1 MASVACRGTIAV
13 ALPMFLI
20 ATKLLVAAAWSPPS
34 ILCPRTPLRPARG
47 AILLHAAT
55 PSTDTLL
62 CSGAA
67 VELWHEGGLA
77 VGNFRNRAEGS
88 NALIVELSSGR
99 SIKVDGGQ
107 LVDVW
112 AADAGY
118 PSTPDGWTSL
128 QAEAAGLLAELPPH
142 MLDLRPLWQRLLT
155 EKAAARER
163 VDSSRVAQELFT
175 SPHRQGPSARQRL
188 VQRLAAGQLLAAER
202 SLFKRVPVELAQW
215 SGDASSAADVPVRWA
230 RGGFK
235 VLPRSTSS
243 SQAEASLIEAM
254 RARHASMRQEEAQGA
269 SPAGGEDGHE
279 ATAEAGSRGSSS
291 SSSSSSGGG
300 GVWPAATLPL
310 LAEIEMVALG
320 LGETSKQVA
329 RVLGSFDQPAN
340 ATGARELLIE
350 VGQWVEGEADASA
363 RLGYSSGAWLDPFP
377 REALAEG
384 AERAEEVRL
393 RREGYKQIAPPALA
407 PSAGAAASAAAGP
420 RQVGWLSWLP
430 SAAEEEAACQVDD
443 RDEGCNGLHGRVDLR
458 SRCPR
463 VYAIDSD
470 STDFR
475 DDAISYDAQS
485 RTLTVH
491 ISDLTS
497 VVRPNT
503 LLDDV
508 ARLRLQTIYSG
519 AMPLH
524 MLPPP
529 LLRASCLSDRQPNEG
544 LSAVLQLDAFGRVR
558 HSRLVRSV
566 LPPVRILSFEQVDV
580 LLSDTSIDS
589 QVHREL
595 RALAEVTRR
604 RALSRTRGASA
615 GGEAS
620 TSEGS
625 RRPEPSPAPSA
636 ATPPPA
642 MDAHTMVDEALGMF
656 SYAARG
662 AAKRHNLLR
671 LPQTEARRI
680 ATAPLRRYADLIAQR
695 QLTAALCG
703 APGMAATE
711 VAAIERWIKHKQSE
725 LARAEEAAARQQA
738 PLQQRALESLSAR
751 QASVAGSLLEGAV
764 RAAVSPSAAHP
775 EPAPRSGASRA
786 AGGRAAGGRGAGGRG
801 AGGRGAG
808 GRGAGFGVYGAGL
821 GSAGVDGAAGR
832 GTGGRGG
839 RGRGGGGRVAAAAK
853 GQAREFS

>member
-1 MASVACRGTIAV
+1 
-13 ALPMFLI
+13 
-20 ATKLLVAAAWSPPS
+20 
-34 ILCPRTPLRPARG
+34 
-47 AILLHAAT
+47 
-55 PSTDTLL
+55 
-62 CSGAA
+62 
-67 VELWHEGGLA
+67 
-77 VGNFRNRAEGS
+77 
-88 NALIVELSSGR
+88 
-99 SIKVDGGQ
+99 
-107 LVDVW
+107 
-112 AADAGY
+112 
-118 PSTPDGWTSL
+118 
-128 QAEAAGLLAELPPH
+128 
-142 MLDLRPLWQRLLT
+142 
-155 EKAAARER
+155 
-163 VDSSRVAQELFT
+163 
-175 SPHRQGPSARQRL
+175 
-188 VQRLAAGQLLAAER
+188 
-202 SLFKRVPVELAQW
+202 
-215 SGDASSAADVPVRWA
+215 
-230 RGGFK
+230 
-235 VLPRSTSS
+235 
-243 SQAEASLIEAM
+243 M
-254 RARHASMRQEEAQGA
+254 RACS
-269 SPAGGEDGHE
+269 
-279 ATAEAGSRGSSS
+279 
-291 SSSSSSGGG
+291 
-300 GVWPAATLPL
+300 
-310 LAEIEMVALG
+310 
-320 LGETSKQVA
+320 
-329 RVLGSFDQPAN
+329 GSFDQPAN
-340 ATGARELLIE
+340 ATGAREFFIE

-393 RREGYKQIAPPALA
+393 RREGYKQIAPPMLA
-407 PSAGAAASAAAGP
+407 PSTGAAASAAAGP

-443 RDEGCNGLHGRVDLR
+443 SDEGCNGLHGRVDLR

-491 ISDLTS
+491 IADLTS

-529 LLRASCLSDRQPNEG
+529 LLRASCLSDRQPNEC

-604 RALSRTRGASA
+604 RALSRNRGASA
-615 GGEAS
+615 GGEAHA
-620 TSEGS
+620 SEGS
-625 RRPEPSPAPSA
+625 RRPEPAPAPSA

-751 QASVAGSLLEGAV
+751 QASVAGSLLESAV
-764 RAAVSPSAAHP
+764 RAAASPSAAHP
-775 EPAPRSGASRA
+775 EAAPRSGGTRG
-786 AGGRAAGGRGAGGRG
+786 AGGRAAGGRAAAGGRG
-801 AGGRGAG
+801 A
-808 GRGAGFGVYGAGL
+808 
-821 GSAGVDGAAGR
+821 
-832 GTGGRGG
+832 GGRGG
-839 RGRGGGGRVAAAAK
+839 RGRGGGGRAAAIN
-853 GQAREFS
+853 GQARRV